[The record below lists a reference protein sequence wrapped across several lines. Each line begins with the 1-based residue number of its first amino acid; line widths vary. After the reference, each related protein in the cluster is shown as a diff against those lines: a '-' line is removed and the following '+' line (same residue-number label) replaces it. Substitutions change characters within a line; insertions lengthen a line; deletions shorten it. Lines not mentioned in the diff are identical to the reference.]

1 MTWSPVTNGL
11 SWNDIDSLGYVQCS
25 LLDVS
30 LKDEFLLR
38 HTDNN

>member
-1 MTWSPVTNGL
+1 MNTAR
-11 SWNDIDSLGYVQCS
+11 NDIDSLGYVQCS